1 MFNNVCCRIN
11 PYIEIMTKIIIEIP
25 FEKDGFIKAN
35 ILRWNLNNKKNKK
48 QALNTLI
55 GGVVVFVLGLIAKCD
70 DGENNP
76 LMFIGGFLI
85 VATLFIVF
93 VKFTV
98 RKKYLNKIKNLAEK
112 YKARTMNYTYELTNE
127 YISYTDPEKQIVLK
141 WSLFTYYTVY
151 KDILVLVYEDSFAN
165 SFFINREDM
174 SSVKYDQVISLVK
187 EKLKYSD
194 I

>member
-1 MFNNVCCRIN
+1 
-11 PYIEIMTKIIIEIP
+11 MTKIIIEIP
-25 FEKDGFIKAN
+25 FEKDEFIKAN

-98 RKKYLNKIKNLAEK
+98 RMKYLNKIKNLAEK
-112 YKARTMNYTYELTNE
+112 YKARTMNYTYEFTNE